1 MITADSIL
9 RDLETYVYR
18 TVSVSHSEKTALACA
33 RALVECLFLN
43 FRAQSMYV
51 PTRDI
56 KDTKALQS
64 RYERIWAD
72 FNGHNHNELACK
84 YRLSVQRIYAII
96 NRMRAVC
103 VRQRQ
108 RDLFPVPDEPS
119 AQPLTLTIL
128 DEYLP
133 ADLERAGLPA
143 DDAKQL
149 AGAVATHLCA
159 TYPGISVRITEA
171 LWQKRHN
178 PGNDD
183 LFDPG

>member
-9 RDLETYVYR
+9 LDLETYIYR
-18 TVSVSHSEKTALACA
+18 MVSVSHPEKTALACA

-51 PTRDI
+51 PTGDQ
-56 KDTKALQS
+56 KALQS

-84 YRLSVQRIYAII
+84 YRLSVQRIYSIT
-96 NRMRAVC
+96 NRMRAVS

-108 RDLFPVPDEPS
+108 RDLFPTPDEPS
-119 AQPLTLTIL
+119 AKPLTLTIL

-133 ADLERAGLPA
+133 ADLERAGLAA
-143 DDAKQL
+143 DDAKQV
-149 AGAVATHLCA
+149 ASAVATHLCA